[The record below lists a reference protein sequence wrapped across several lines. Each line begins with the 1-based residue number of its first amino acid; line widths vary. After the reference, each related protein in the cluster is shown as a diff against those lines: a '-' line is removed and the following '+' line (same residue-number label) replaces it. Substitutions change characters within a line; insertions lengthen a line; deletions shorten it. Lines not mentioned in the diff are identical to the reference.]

1 MNDQEIKTYC
11 ELLSNKI
18 VAIYGISKELAN
30 YAVQNSAIQILIRE
44 EPEYVDHVPLS
55 SWAEEVYEE
64 MIHNKFYL
72 EDKINNNGIKRYCEL
87 LSNEIVKIYGVSKLQ
102 ADYAIQN
109 SAIQALVC
117 EDFEYVCHMLLSSWA
132 EKIYKEMFNNNE
144 DRDERLR

>member
-30 YAVQNSAIQILIRE
+30 YAVQNSAIQTLIRE

-72 EDKINNNGIKRYCEL
+72 KYKTNDNEINKYCEL
-87 LSNEIVKIYGVSKLQ
+87 LSNEIVKVYGISKPQ
-102 ADYAIQN
+102 ADYAVQN
-109 SAIQALVC
+109 SAIQALIL
-117 EDFEYVCHMLLSSWA
+117 EDFEYVCHMPLSSWA
-132 EKIYKEMFNNNE
+132 EKVYKEMIYNKTYLG
-144 DRDERLR
+144 DKQ

>member
-18 VAIYGISKELAN
+18 VAIYDISKELAN

-64 MIHNKFYL
+64 M
-72 EDKINNNGIKRYCEL
+72 
-87 LSNEIVKIYGVSKLQ
+87 
-102 ADYAIQN
+102 
-109 SAIQALVC
+109 
-117 EDFEYVCHMLLSSWA
+117 
-132 EKIYKEMFNNNE
+132 FNNNE
-144 DRDERLR
+144 DCDERLR